1 MTPARVTVV
10 EVGPPRRP
18 SQNEAAIVPTTAKV
32 RFIEMLAAAGLPVVE
47 ATSFVHP
54 AAVPQLADADQ
65 VLPAIA
71 RRPGVRYPVLVP
83 NMRGMERA
91 IAAGADAV
99 AVFTAASE
107 AFAQAN
113 IRMTIAESLEAFA
126 PVLATARAAGMW
138 TRGYVSTAF
147 GCPYQGEVD
156 PTAVADVAVA
166 LRELGCDQIS
176 IGDTIGVAEPDA
188 VGRVLSPLLERLPA
202 ELLALRLHETRG
214 RAIDNAEAVQL
225 GITTFDAS
233 ASGLGG
239 CPFAPGAPGNLATET
254 LVSWLHGLGIE
265 TGVDEALL
273 LDASAYIRSQLGPT
287 TRRSSRSPCA
297 RRRPGGRGRRSRSP
311 GSCRPRPS
319 PASPRRRRCAC
330 RPATASA
337 RGMMKN
343 WLPLVFGPALAM
355 ASDAAARCA
364 WS

>member
-1 MTPARVTVV
+1 VTPARVTVV
-10 EVGPPRRP
+10 EVGPRDGL
-18 SQNEAAIVPTTAKV
+18 QNEAAIVPTATKV

-71 RRPGVRYPVLVP
+71 RRHGVRYPVLVP

-107 AFAQAN
+107 AFSQAN
-113 IRMTIAESLEAFA
+113 IRMTIAESLEAFS
-126 PVLATARAAGMW
+126 PVLAAARAAGMW

-156 PTAVADVAVA
+156 PAAVTDVAVA
-166 LRELGCDQIS
+166 LDELGCDQIS
-176 IGDTIGVAEPDA
+176 VGDTIGVAEPDD
-188 VGRVLSPLLERLPA
+188 VGRVLSPLLERVPV
-202 ELLALRLHETRG
+202 ERLALHLHDTRG
-214 RAIDNAEAVQL
+214 RAIDNAEAGLHL

-265 TGVDEALL
+265 TGVDEPALL
-273 LDASAYIRSQLGPT
+273 EASAYIRSQL
-287 TRRSSRSPCA
+287 A
-297 RRRPGGRGRRSRSP
+297 
-311 GSCRPRPS
+311 
-319 PASPRRRRCAC
+319 
-330 RPATASA
+330 
-337 RGMMKN
+337 
-343 WLPLVFGPALAM
+343 
-355 ASDAAARCA
+355 
-364 WS
+364 

>member
-10 EVGPPRRP
+10 EVGPRDGL
-18 SQNEAAIVPTTAKV
+18 QNEAAIVPTAAKV

-65 VLPAIA
+65 VLPRIA

-91 IAAGADAV
+91 VAAGADAV

-156 PTAVADVAVA
+156 PDAVADVAVA
-166 LRELGCDQIS
+166 LHELGCDQIS
-176 IGDTIGVAEPDA
+176 VGDTIGVAEPDD
-188 VGRVLSPLLERLPA
+188 VGRVLQPLLERLPA
-202 ELLALRLHETRG
+202 ERLALHLHDTRG
-214 RAIDNAEAVQL
+214 RAIDNAEAGLRL

-265 TGVDEALL
+265 TGVDEPALL
-273 LDASAYIRSQLGPT
+273 EASAYIRSQL
-287 TRRSSRSPCA
+287 A
-297 RRRPGGRGRRSRSP
+297 
-311 GSCRPRPS
+311 
-319 PASPRRRRCAC
+319 
-330 RPATASA
+330 
-337 RGMMKN
+337 
-343 WLPLVFGPALAM
+343 
-355 ASDAAARCA
+355 
-364 WS
+364 

>member
-1 MTPARVTVV
+1 VTPAHVTVV
-10 EVGPPRRP
+10 EVGPRDGL
-18 SQNEAAIVPTTAKV
+18 QNEVAIVPTAAKV

-91 IAAGADAV
+91 IAAGADAI

-126 PVLATARAAGMW
+126 PVMSAARAAGMW

-156 PTAVADVAVA
+156 PAAVADVAAA
-166 LRELGCDQIS
+166 LDELGCDQIS
-176 IGDTIGVAEPDA
+176 VGDTIGVAEPED
-188 VGRVLSPLLERLPA
+188 VGRVLSPLLERVPA
-202 ELLALRLHETRG
+202 ERLALHLHDTRG
-214 RAIDNAEAVQL
+214 RAIDNAEAGLHL

-265 TGVDEALL
+265 TGVDEPALL
-273 LDASAYIRSQLGPT
+273 EASAYIRSQL
-287 TRRSSRSPCA
+287 A
-297 RRRPGGRGRRSRSP
+297 
-311 GSCRPRPS
+311 
-319 PASPRRRRCAC
+319 
-330 RPATASA
+330 
-337 RGMMKN
+337 
-343 WLPLVFGPALAM
+343 
-355 ASDAAARCA
+355 
-364 WS
+364 

>member
-10 EVGPPRRP
+10 EVGPRDGL
-18 SQNEAAIVPTTAKV
+18 QNEAAIVPTAAKV

-107 AFAQAN
+107 AFSQAN
-113 IRMTIAESLEAFA
+113 IRMTIAESLEAFS
-126 PVLATARAAGMW
+126 PVLAAARAAGMW

-156 PTAVADVAVA
+156 PAAVADVAVA
-166 LRELGCDQIS
+166 LDELGCDQIS
-176 IGDTIGVAEPDA
+176 VGDTIGVAEPDD
-188 VGRVLSPLLERLPA
+188 VGRLLSPLLERVPV
-202 ELLALRLHETRG
+202 ERLALHLHDTRG
-214 RAIDNAEAVQL
+214 RAIDNAEAGLHL

-265 TGVDEALL
+265 TGVDEPALL
-273 LDASAYIRSQLGPT
+273 EASAYIRS
-287 TRRSSRSPCA
+287 
-297 RRRPGGRGRRSRSP
+297 
-311 GSCRPRPS
+311 
-319 PASPRRRRCAC
+319 
-330 RPATASA
+330 
-337 RGMMKN
+337 K
-343 WLPLVFGPALAM
+343 LA
-355 ASDAAARCA
+355 
-364 WS
+364 

>member
-1 MTPARVTVV
+1 MTPARATVV
-10 EVGPPRRP
+10 EVGPRDGL
-18 SQNEAAIVPTTAKV
+18 QNEAAIVPTDAKV
-32 RFIEMLAAAGLPVVE
+32 RFIEMLATAGLPVVE

-54 AAVPQLADADQ
+54 AAVPQLADADE
-65 VLPAIA
+65 VLPRIA

-107 AFAQAN
+107 AFSQAN

-126 PVLATARAAGMW
+126 PVLAAARAAGMW

-156 PTAVADVAVA
+156 PAAVADVAVA
-166 LRELGCDQIS
+166 LAELGCDQIS
-176 IGDTIGVAEPDA
+176 VGDTIGVAEPDA
-188 VGRVLSPLLERLPA
+188 VDRVLSPLLERLPA
-202 ELLALRLHETRG
+202 ERLALHLHDTRG
-214 RAIDNAEAVQL
+214 RAIDNAEAGLQL

-265 TGVDEALL
+265 TGVDEPALL
-273 LDASAYIRSQLGPT
+273 AASAYIRSQL
-287 TRRSSRSPCA
+287 A
-297 RRRPGGRGRRSRSP
+297 
-311 GSCRPRPS
+311 
-319 PASPRRRRCAC
+319 
-330 RPATASA
+330 
-337 RGMMKN
+337 
-343 WLPLVFGPALAM
+343 
-355 ASDAAARCA
+355 
-364 WS
+364 

>member
-1 MTPARVTVV
+1 VTPARVTVV
-10 EVGPPRRP
+10 EVGPRDGL
-18 SQNEAAIVPTTAKV
+18 QNEAAIVPTAAKV

-91 IAAGADAV
+91 ISAGADAI

-113 IRMTIAESLEAFA
+113 IRMTIAQSLEAFA
-126 PVLATARAAGMW
+126 PVLAAARAAGMW

-156 PTAVADVAVA
+156 PAAVADVAVA
-166 LRELGCDQIS
+166 LHELGCDQIS
-176 IGDTIGVAEPDA
+176 VGDTIGVAEPDD

-202 ELLALRLHETRG
+202 ERLALHLHDTRG
-214 RAIDNAEAVQL
+214 RAIDNAEAGLQL

-265 TGVDEALL
+265 TGVDEPALL
-273 LDASAYIRSQLGPT
+273 EASAYIRSQL
-287 TRRSSRSPCA
+287 A
-297 RRRPGGRGRRSRSP
+297 
-311 GSCRPRPS
+311 
-319 PASPRRRRCAC
+319 
-330 RPATASA
+330 
-337 RGMMKN
+337 
-343 WLPLVFGPALAM
+343 
-355 ASDAAARCA
+355 
-364 WS
+364 

>member
-10 EVGPPRRP
+10 EVGPRDGL
-18 SQNEAAIVPTTAKV
+18 QNEAAIVPTAAKV
-32 RFIEMLAAAGLPVVE
+32 HFIEMLAAAGLPVVE

-91 IAAGADAV
+91 IAAGANAI

-126 PVLATARAAGMW
+126 PVLTAAQAAGMW

-156 PTAVADVAVA
+156 PAAVADVAVA
-166 LRELGCDQIS
+166 LDELGCDQIS
-176 IGDTIGVAEPDA
+176 VGDTIGVAEPDD
-188 VGRVLSPLLERLPA
+188 VGRVLSPLLERVPA
-202 ELLALRLHETRG
+202 ERLALHLHDTRG
-214 RAIDNAEAVQL
+214 RAIENAEAGLQL

-265 TGVDEALL
+265 TGVDEPALL
-273 LDASAYIRSQLGPT
+273 EASAYIRSELG
-287 TRRSSRSPCA
+287 A
-297 RRRPGGRGRRSRSP
+297 
-311 GSCRPRPS
+311 
-319 PASPRRRRCAC
+319 
-330 RPATASA
+330 
-337 RGMMKN
+337 
-343 WLPLVFGPALAM
+343 
-355 ASDAAARCA
+355 
-364 WS
+364 

>member
-1 MTPARVTVV
+1 VTPARVTVV
-10 EVGPPRRP
+10 EVGPRDGL
-18 SQNEAAIVPTTAKV
+18 QNEAAIVPTAAKV
-32 RFIEMLAAAGLPVVE
+32 QFIEMLAAAGLPVVE

-107 AFAQAN
+107 AFSQAN
-113 IRMTIAESLEAFA
+113 IRMTIAESLEAFS
-126 PVLATARAAGMW
+126 PVLAAARAAGMW

-156 PTAVADVAVA
+156 PAAVADVAVA
-166 LRELGCDQIS
+166 LDELGCDQIS
-176 IGDTIGVAEPDA
+176 VGDTIGVAEPDD
-188 VGRVLSPLLERLPA
+188 VGRVLSPLLERVPV
-202 ELLALRLHETRG
+202 ERLALHLHDTRG
-214 RAIDNAEAVQL
+214 RAIDNAEAGLHL

-265 TGVDEALL
+265 TGVDEPALL
-273 LDASAYIRSQLGPT
+273 EASAYIRS
-287 TRRSSRSPCA
+287 
-297 RRRPGGRGRRSRSP
+297 
-311 GSCRPRPS
+311 
-319 PASPRRRRCAC
+319 
-330 RPATASA
+330 
-337 RGMMKN
+337 K
-343 WLPLVFGPALAM
+343 LA
-355 ASDAAARCA
+355 
-364 WS
+364 

>member
-10 EVGPPRRP
+10 EVGPRDGL
-18 SQNEAAIVPTTAKV
+18 QNEAAIVPTAAKV

-107 AFAQAN
+107 AFSQAN

-126 PVLATARAAGMW
+126 PVLAAARAAGMW

-156 PTAVADVAVA
+156 PAAVADVAVA
-166 LRELGCDQIS
+166 LDELGCHQIS
-176 IGDTIGVAEPDA
+176 VGDTIGVAEPDD
-188 VGRVLSPLLERLPA
+188 VGRVLAPLLERVPA
-202 ELLALRLHETRG
+202 ERLALHLHDTRG
-214 RAIDNAEAVQL
+214 RAIENAEAGLQL

-254 LVSWLHGLGIE
+254 LVSWLHELGIE
-265 TGVDEALL
+265 TGVDEPALL
-273 LDASAYIRSQLGPT
+273 EASAYIRAQL
-287 TRRSSRSPCA
+287 A
-297 RRRPGGRGRRSRSP
+297 
-311 GSCRPRPS
+311 
-319 PASPRRRRCAC
+319 
-330 RPATASA
+330 
-337 RGMMKN
+337 
-343 WLPLVFGPALAM
+343 
-355 ASDAAARCA
+355 
-364 WS
+364 

>member
-10 EVGPPRRP
+10 EVGPRDGL
-18 SQNEAAIVPTTAKV
+18 QNEAAIVPTAAKV

-91 IAAGADAV
+91 VAAGADAI

-107 AFAQAN
+107 AFSQAN

-126 PVLATARAAGMW
+126 PVLQAARAAGMW

-156 PTAVADVAVA
+156 PSAVADVAVA
-166 LRELGCDQIS
+166 LHELGCDQIS
-176 IGDTIGVAEPDA
+176 VGDTIGVAEPDDI
-188 VGRVLSPLLERLPA
+188 GRVLSPLVDRLPA
-202 ELLALRLHETRG
+202 ERLALHLHDTRG
-214 RAIDNAEAVQL
+214 RAIDNAAAGLRL

-265 TGVDEALL
+265 TGVEGPALL
-273 LDASAYIRSQLGPT
+273 EASAYIRSQLG
-287 TRRSSRSPCA
+287 A
-297 RRRPGGRGRRSRSP
+297 
-311 GSCRPRPS
+311 
-319 PASPRRRRCAC
+319 
-330 RPATASA
+330 
-337 RGMMKN
+337 
-343 WLPLVFGPALAM
+343 
-355 ASDAAARCA
+355 
-364 WS
+364 

>member
-1 MTPARVTVV
+1 VTPARVTVV
-10 EVGPPRRP
+10 EVGPRDGL
-18 SQNEAAIVPTTAKV
+18 QNEAAIVPTAAKV

-107 AFAQAN
+107 AFSQAN
-113 IRMTIAESLEAFA
+113 IRMTIAESLEAFS
-126 PVLATARAAGMW
+126 PVLAAARAAGMW

-156 PTAVADVAVA
+156 PAAVTDVAVA
-166 LRELGCDQIS
+166 LDELGCDQIS
-176 IGDTIGVAEPDA
+176 VGDTIGVAEPDD
-188 VGRVLSPLLERLPA
+188 VGRVLSPLLERVPV
-202 ELLALRLHETRG
+202 ERLALHLHDTRG
-214 RAIDNAEAVQL
+214 RAIDNAEAGLHL

-265 TGVDEALL
+265 TGVDEPALL
-273 LDASAYIRSQLGPT
+273 EASAYIRSQL
-287 TRRSSRSPCA
+287 A
-297 RRRPGGRGRRSRSP
+297 
-311 GSCRPRPS
+311 
-319 PASPRRRRCAC
+319 
-330 RPATASA
+330 
-337 RGMMKN
+337 
-343 WLPLVFGPALAM
+343 
-355 ASDAAARCA
+355 
-364 WS
+364 